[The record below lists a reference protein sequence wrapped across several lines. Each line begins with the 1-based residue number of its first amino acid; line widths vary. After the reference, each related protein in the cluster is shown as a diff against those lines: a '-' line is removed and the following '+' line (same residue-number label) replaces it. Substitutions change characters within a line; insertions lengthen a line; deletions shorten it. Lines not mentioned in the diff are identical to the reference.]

1 MNYQSLSISKSKLI
15 RSLHLAKNRQKYN
28 KYIAEGDKICKE
40 LLISNSVDVQYIVG
54 TEKWY
59 TQNEDYCKNGQY
71 ECIVTEIDDLKK
83 VSQLSTASE
92 VLVVAEKKELNIGSI
107 PDFSLYLDG
116 IQNPGNM
123 GAILRIADWYGI
135 QLVYTSKDCVD
146 VYNAKVIQASM
157 GSFIRVG
164 TETIDLESLKRSNQF
179 TVWGASLNGELQF
192 TKAIGRNLL
201 VIGNEG
207 RGIRNHNL
215 VHIDKEIKISAA
227 ATLGA
232 ESLNAAVATGI
243 LCDRFLK

>member
-1 MNYQSLSISKSKLI
+1 MI

-40 LLISNSVDVQYIVG
+40 LLISNSPDVQYIVG

-59 TQNEDYCKNGQY
+59 TQNKEYCKYGKF

-83 VSQLSTASE
+83 VSQLSTTSE
-92 VLVVAEKKELNIGSI
+92 VLIVADKKVVKVGST

-135 QLVYTSKDCVD
+135 KLIYTSQDCVD
-146 VYNAKVIQASM
+146 IYNAKVIQASM
-157 GSFIRVG
+157 GSFIRVS
-164 TETIDLESLKRSNQF
+164 TVTIDLESLKQSIQA
-179 TVWGASLNGELQF
+179 TVWGASLKGELEF
-192 TKAIGRNLL
+192 TKAAGKNLL

-207 RGIRNHNL
+207 RGIRDYNL
-215 VHIDKEIKISAA
+215 VHIDKEIKISAESS
-227 ATLGA
+227 LGA